1 MTVRTIEPT
10 QITTG
15 GTVEWTRVFSDYPA
29 DEWTLQYRFR
39 GPGEGF
45 NIDAE
50 QNADDPEKFDA
61 VIDPADTEDVDTAG
75 RYTWE
80 AWVTNI
86 ADPTIIKLAASPGRV
101 MIAIGFD
108 ADETETVETRSVNRI
123 ILDSIDAAMLAFAT
137 SDVLEY
143 EISTPAGTRKVKR
156 SDKTQLLK
164 MRDLYATLVANE
176 RARERGRN
184 GQPIMQSIKVR
195 MRGL

>member
-1 MTVRTIEPT
+1 MTTRTIEPT

-15 GTVEWTRVFSDYPA
+15 GTVEWTRVFNDYPA

-50 QNADDPEKFDA
+50 QNADDPEKFD
-61 VIDPADTEDVDTAG
+61 VTIDPANTEDVDTAG

-86 ADPTIIKLAASPGRV
+86 ADPTIIKLAVSPGRV

-108 ADETETVETRSVNRI
+108 ADETATVETRSIARRI
-123 ILDSIDAAMLAFAT
+123 VDSIDAAFEAWIS
-137 SDVLEY
+137 SDVISY
-143 EISTPAGTRKVKR
+143 EISTPSGTRKVTR
-156 SDKTQLLK
+156 SDKVMMEK
-164 MRDLYATLVANE
+164 MRDKYAKIVANE
-176 RARERGRN
+176 IARERVRN
-184 GQPIMQSIKVR
+184 GGSVLQSVGIRFIDV
-195 MRGL
+195 